1 MQQARIQPF
10 PLIVMLVIIG
20 LLPSVS
26 VARERESKTDYNGI
40 HLGHVCIHVYLYKVT
55 ELYVIIMV
63 CNISII
69 DGSAEEASTCIGF
82 YLLLFL
88 NR

>member
-10 PLIVMLVIIG
+10 PLIVACNNWITPLSICCK
-20 LLPSVS
+20 
-26 VARERESKTDYNGI
+26 RESKTDYNGI

-55 ELYVIIMV
+55 ELCVIIMV

-69 DGSAEEASTCIGF
+69 NGSAEEASTCIGF

>member
-20 LLPSVS
+20 LLLSVS
-26 VARERESKTDYNGI
+26 VARESKTDYNGI

-55 ELYVIIMV
+55 ELCVIIMV

-69 DGSAEEASTCIGF
+69 NGSAEEASTCIGF